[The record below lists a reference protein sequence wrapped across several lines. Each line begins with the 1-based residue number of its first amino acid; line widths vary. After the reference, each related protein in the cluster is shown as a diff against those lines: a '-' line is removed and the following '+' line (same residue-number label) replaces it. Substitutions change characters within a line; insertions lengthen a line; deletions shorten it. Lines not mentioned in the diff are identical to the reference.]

1 MFGFCS
7 LCLTGGKEINKAIM
21 NSVQDLANA
30 FANYKDE
37 VLVGFLLPLITFFYQ
52 DLMVFRLCSLEI
64 SEHIADILLLM

>member
-37 VLVGFLLPLITFFYQ
+37 VLVGFLLPLITFFLSRPYGFQ
-52 DLMVFRLCSLEI
+52 VMFIRDF
-64 SEHIADILLLM
+64 